1 MSVYERVALL
11 TGAPFLR
18 YLQSKKESA
27 QTLFFV
33 RWRQRVMHGRSAV
46 ESCGR
51 ADRLYSQS
59 LEKAVREVVRP
70 VLEGSGYSLVDLTI
84 ARLSGST
91 RVNVVIYRKEG
102 VGVDDCAAVSGM
114 LFPRLETLEAL
125 PDPSLEV
132 SSPGVDRMLRHPEE
146 YTIFQGKGIRVLA
159 GRETEWVAGVIDRV
173 DEGTLWLKKGKESRG
188 FALSEIRKA
197 RLDYSAEVE
206 EARNAV

>member
-33 RWRQRVMHGRSAV
+33 QWRQRVMQGTRAV

-59 LEKAVREVVRP
+59 LEKAVREIVRP

-102 VGVDDCAAVSGM
+102 VGVDDCAAVSSM

-132 SSPGVDRMLRHPEE
+132 SSPGRPDAAASGGIYDFPGEGNPGPGWKGNGVGRRRHRP
-146 YTIFQGKGIRVLA
+146 R
-159 GRETEWVAGVIDRV
+159 
-173 DEGTLWLKKGKESRG
+173 
-188 FALSEIRKA
+188 
-197 RLDYSAEVE
+197 
-206 EARNAV
+206 